1 MKFVVVPFKNFKL
14 AKSRMRKDISDQKTE
29 EIVEKMLIHVLSEVS
44 KSKLSNGNF
53 IVTKDKKAMELAKK
67 VGIKMGVPF
76 FEVKKEALYIQ
87 QWSKDDAFINEINEF
102 KKLDKEN
109 FPGKGKILFTGSS
122 SIRFWD
128 SLNEDMKPLEVLNRG
143 FGGAQISHVIYHFED
158 IVKPYNPKAIVFFC
172 GTNDLTAL
180 KTPEETLK
188 DFKKFLNLVRNEFGN
203 IKVYVIGIK
212 PTVDRLY
219 LDKEE
224 RIFNSSIKL
233 LANDD
238 AYLEYINIW
247 DPMLN
252 QDGTRMPELFI
263 EDGLHMN
270 KKGYEVW
277 TKKVRESLGK
287 DFNL

>member
-1 MKFVVVPFKNFKL
+1 MKRFYFFLIILFLTGCSSEIKEIETRIEKRLTKTNTNVSFFQIKKDAYYIYQWNKNETF
-14 AKSRMRKDISDQKTE
+14 RD
-29 EIVEKMLIHVLSEVS
+29 
-44 KSKLSNGNF
+44 
-53 IVTKDKKAMELAKK
+53 
-67 VGIKMGVPF
+67 
-76 FEVKKEALYIQ
+76 
-87 QWSKDDAFINEINEF
+87 EINEF
-102 KKLDKEN
+102 KRLDKEN
-109 FPGKGKILFTGSS
+109 FPERGKILFTGSS

-128 SLNEDMKPLEVLNRG
+128 SLEEDMKPLEVLNRG
-143 FGGAQISHVIYHFED
+143 FGGAQISHVIHHFED
-158 IVKPYNPKAIVFFC
+158 IVKPYNPRAIVFFC

-180 KTPEETLK
+180 KTPAETIN

-219 LDKEE
+219 LDEEE

-233 LANDD
+233 LASDD
-238 AYLEYINIW
+238 TYLEYINIW

-270 KKGYEVW
+270 EKGYEVW

-287 DFNL
+287 DFDL

>member
-1 MKFVVVPFKNFKL
+1 MKRFYFLLIILVLAGCSSEIKEIETRIENRL
-14 AKSRMRKDISDQKTE
+14 AKTNTDVSFFQLKRDAYYIYQWNKDETFRD
-29 EIVEKMLIHVLSEVS
+29 
-44 KSKLSNGNF
+44 
-53 IVTKDKKAMELAKK
+53 
-67 VGIKMGVPF
+67 
-76 FEVKKEALYIQ
+76 
-87 QWSKDDAFINEINEF
+87 EINEF
-102 KKLDKEN
+102 KRLDKEN

-128 SLNEDMKPLEVLNRG
+128 SLEEDMEPLEVLNRG
-143 FGGAQISHVIYHFED
+143 FGGAQISHVIHHFEV

-180 KTPEETLK
+180 KTPEETVH
-188 DFKKFLNLVRNEFGN
+188 DFKKFLSLVRNEFGN

-224 RIFNSSIKL
+224 RIFNSLVSS
-233 LANDD
+233 LASDD

-252 QDGTRMPELFI
+252 QDGSRMPELFI

-270 KKGYEVW
+270 EKGYEVW

-287 DFNL
+287 EFDL

>member
-1 MKFVVVPFKNFKL
+1 MRRFYFLLIVLFLSACSSEIKEIETRIENRL
-14 AKSRMRKDISDQKTE
+14 AKTNTSISFFQLKRDAYYIYRWNKDETFRD
-29 EIVEKMLIHVLSEVS
+29 
-44 KSKLSNGNF
+44 
-53 IVTKDKKAMELAKK
+53 
-67 VGIKMGVPF
+67 
-76 FEVKKEALYIQ
+76 
-87 QWSKDDAFINEINEF
+87 EINEF
-102 KKLDKEN
+102 KRLDNEN
-109 FPGKGKILFTGSS
+109 FPEKGKILFTGSS

-128 SLNEDMKPLEVLNRG
+128 SLEEDMEPLEVLNRG
-143 FGGAQISHVIYHFED
+143 FGGAQISHVIHHFEV

-180 KTPEETLK
+180 KTPEETVH
-188 DFKKFLNLVRNEFGN
+188 DFKKFLSLVRNEFGN

-224 RIFNSSIKL
+224 RIFNSLVSS
-233 LANDD
+233 LASDD

-252 QDGTRMPELFI
+252 QDGSRMPELFI

-270 KKGYEVW
+270 EKGYEVW

-287 DFNL
+287 EFDL

>member
-1 MKFVVVPFKNFKL
+1 
-14 AKSRMRKDISDQKTE
+14 
-29 EIVEKMLIHVLSEVS
+29 
-44 KSKLSNGNF
+44 
-53 IVTKDKKAMELAKK
+53 ME
-67 VGIKMGVPF
+67 
-76 FEVKKEALYIQ
+76 
-87 QWSKDDAFINEINEF
+87 
-102 KKLDKEN
+102 
-109 FPGKGKILFTGSS
+109 
-122 SIRFWD
+122 
-128 SLNEDMKPLEVLNRG
+128 PLEVLNRG
-143 FGGAQISHVIYHFED
+143 FGGAQISHVIHHFEV

-180 KTPEETLK
+180 KTPEETVH
-188 DFKKFLNLVRNEFGN
+188 DFKKFLSLVRNEFGN

-224 RIFNSSIKL
+224 RIYNSSIKL
-233 LANDD
+233 LASDD

>member
-1 MKFVVVPFKNFKL
+1 MYKKFLIISTFFILIGCSDGFTKLEDRVKTQAKN
-14 AKSRMRKDISDQKTE
+14 IG
-29 EIVEKMLIHVLSEVS
+29 VEMS
-44 KSKLSNGNF
+44 
-53 IVTKDKKAMELAKK
+53 
-67 VGIKMGVPF
+67 F

-87 QWSKDDAFINEINEF
+87 QWSKDDVFIDEINEF

-188 DFKKFLNLVRNEFGN
+188 DFV
-203 IKVYVIGIK
+203 
-212 PTVDRLY
+212 
-219 LDKEE
+219 
-224 RIFNSSIKL
+224 
-233 LANDD
+233 
-238 AYLEYINIW
+238 
-247 DPMLN
+247 M
-252 QDGTRMPELFI
+252 
-263 EDGLHMN
+263 
-270 KKGYEVW
+270 
-277 TKKVRESLGK
+277 
-287 DFNL
+287 

>member
-1 MKFVVVPFKNFKL
+1 MKRFYFLLIILFLTGCSSEIKEIETRIENRL
-14 AKSRMRKDISDQKTE
+14 AKTNTNVSFFQLKRDAYYIYQWNKDETFRD
-29 EIVEKMLIHVLSEVS
+29 
-44 KSKLSNGNF
+44 
-53 IVTKDKKAMELAKK
+53 
-67 VGIKMGVPF
+67 
-76 FEVKKEALYIQ
+76 
-87 QWSKDDAFINEINEF
+87 EINEF
-102 KKLDKEN
+102 KRLDKEN

-128 SLNEDMKPLEVLNRG
+128 SLNKDMKPLEVLNRG
-143 FGGAQISHVIYHFED
+143 FGGAQISHVIHHFED

-180 KTPEETLK
+180 KTPEETIN
-188 DFKKFLNLVRNEFGN
+188 DFKKFLGLVRNEFGN
-203 IKVYVIGIK
+203 IKVYIIGIK
-212 PTVDRLY
+212 PTVDRIY
-219 LDKEE
+219 LDEEE

-233 LANDD
+233 LASDD

-270 KKGYEVW
+270 EKGYEVW

-287 DFNL
+287 DFDL

>member
-1 MKFVVVPFKNFKL
+1 MKRFYFLLIVLFLAGCSSEIKEIETRIENRL
-14 AKSRMRKDISDQKTE
+14 AKTNTNVTFFQLKKDAYYIYQW
-29 EIVEKMLIHVLSEVS
+29 
-44 KSKLSNGNF
+44 N
-53 IVTKDKKAMELAKK
+53 KDET
-67 VGIKMGVPF
+67 F
-76 FEVKKEALYIQ
+76 R
-87 QWSKDDAFINEINEF
+87 DEINEF
-102 KKLDKEN
+102 KRLDKEN
-109 FPGKGKILFTGSS
+109 FPEKGKILFTGSS

-128 SLNEDMKPLEVLNRG
+128 SLEEDMEPLEILNRG

-188 DFKKFLNLVRNEFGN
+188 DFKKFLNLVKNELGN

-277 TKKVRESLGK
+277 TRKVRESLGK

>member
-1 MKFVVVPFKNFKL
+1 MNKKFLIISTFFILISCSDGFVELENRIKIHAEKNGIE
-14 AKSRMRKDISDQKTE
+14 KS
-29 EIVEKMLIHVLSEVS
+29 
-44 KSKLSNGNF
+44 
-53 IVTKDKKAMELAKK
+53 
-67 VGIKMGVPF
+67 F
-76 FEVKKEALYIQ
+76 FQVKKEALYIQ
-87 QWSKDDAFINEINEF
+87 QWSKDDTFIDEINEF
-102 KKLDKEN
+102 KRLDNEN
-109 FPGKGKILFTGSS
+109 FPEKGKILFTGSS

-128 SLNEDMKPLEVLNRG
+128 SLEEDMEPLEVLNRG
-143 FGGAQISHVIYHFED
+143 FGGAQISHVIHHFEV

-180 KTPEETLK
+180 KTPEETVH
-188 DFKKFLNLVRNEFGN
+188 DFKKFLSLVRNEFGS

-212 PTVDRLY
+212 PTIDRLY

-224 RIFNSSIKL
+224 RIFNSLVSS
-233 LANDD
+233 LASDD

-252 QDGTRMPELFI
+252 QDGSRMPELFI

-270 KKGYEVW
+270 EKGYEVW

-287 DFNL
+287 EFDL